1 MGMRGLLLL
10 MAVCTVCSVR
20 AAEWRNLDEEHH
32 LGGRM
37 ASSGYLLGKVVLVD
51 RWGAKCPPCRELL
64 PQVEE
69 IWRSFKGRQ
78 FVVLGGH
85 CAGWGGAEQVKA
97 LIREKNLTFPVY
109 EDAGLKFGEPEFD
122 AIPFLYVVDATGR
135 IVYRGREE
143 RTAREVIVNALTDL
157 ENPRDLA
164 QWKRFLA
171 FELENLPGLA
181 YLRLTEFK
189 KKFPAEAKEYASQ
202 FKALSARQE
211 VKQLAAL
218 VEFSRKARDTQKIGP
233 KDNAKRQKL
242 KSLIEGVISK
252 SKRLKDSS
260 DPKVAQEAKNAL
272 ADLKWKLAAIK

>member
-1 MGMRGLLLL
+1 MKFAIAALAALTCITAS
-10 MAVCTVCSVR
+10 AV
-20 AAEWRNLDEEHH
+20 EWKNLDEEHH

-51 RWGAKCPPCRELL
+51 RWGAKCPPCRAILSQMED
-64 PQVEE
+64 

-85 CAGWGGAEQVKA
+85 CAGWGGAAEVKR
-97 LIREKNLTFPVY
+97 LIDEKKLTYPVY

-122 AIPFLYVVDATGR
+122 AIPYLYVVDCTGR
-135 IVYRGREE
+135 VAYRGRDE
-143 RTAREVIVNALTDL
+143 RAAREVIVNALTDM

-164 QWKRFLA
+164 QWKRYLD
-171 FELENLPGLA
+171 FELENLPGQA
-181 YLRLTEFK
+181 YLRLAEFK
-189 KKFPAEAKEYASQ
+189 KKFPTESKEYAAQ
-202 FKALSARQE
+202 LKALSARQE

-233 KDNAKRQKL
+233 KDKTKGDKL
-242 KSLIEGVISK
+242 RRLIESVVAK
-252 SKRLKDSS
+252 SKNLKDSS